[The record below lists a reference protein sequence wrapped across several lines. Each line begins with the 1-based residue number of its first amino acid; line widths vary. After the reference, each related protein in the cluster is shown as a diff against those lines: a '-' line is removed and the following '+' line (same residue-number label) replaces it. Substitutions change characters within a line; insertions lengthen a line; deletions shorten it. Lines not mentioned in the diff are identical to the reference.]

1 MLKVGLS
8 LSYLRLPQQVKN
20 LHHLFLL
27 TFHSG
32 WKEGKI
38 AQRQP
43 VHQRPNRIE
52 SRINE
57 EIRRAAEKEADF
69 RYSLLI
75 QQAMIFFPFFFE
87 LFLAQIAKTGNV
99 EIYLK
104 WFRREKGVEKSRDII
119 QIEYTN
125 GLAEKYAEK
134 NKEKREKLCEI
145 EAKLKVRLVD
155 IIFSSSES
163 QIAQVRN

>member
-1 MLKVGLS
+1 MKRFDGRQKKRQILGTH
-8 LSYLRLPQQVKN
+8 YLFSRRWFSF
-20 LHHLFLL
+20 LFLWII
-27 TFHSG
+27 SS
-32 WKEGKI
+32 E
-38 AQRQP
+38 
-43 VHQRPNRIE
+43 
-52 SRINE
+52 
-57 EIRRAAEKEADF
+57 
-69 RYSLLI
+69 
-75 QQAMIFFPFFFE
+75 
-87 LFLAQIAKTGNV
+87 IAKTGNV

-155 IIFSSSES
+155 IIFSSSEI